1 MKKNKNRLWIILL
14 ICLAI
19 GILIYDTYSHHF
31 SHHANSKKENLTVEY
46 ENAGNLL
53 LSNIRE
59 GSGTSLHIKVKNETT
74 EAKEYQ
80 LKFSEVYNEVSFKES
95 ITYSFSRENKTIERA
110 KFAREEQEK
119 YLFCAEKVNAKMSDM
134 IIDKTITPEVA
145 VNELTD
151 AYFAALEDYNSEKTS
166 FDLTPPKPGY
176 GYEKIDSTID
186 ETTRE
191 QFNKMFKEAIPK
203 EVMDRFE
210 ANKERIEMEMER
222 DNGQRNENGK
232 EDKGDDTP
240 DNR

>member
-95 ITYSFSRENKTIERA
+95 ITYSFSRENKTIEISSEI
-110 KFAREEQEK
+110 FPSETT
-119 YLFCAEKVNAKMSDM
+119 
-134 IIDKTITPEVA
+134 TIYDGEVI
-145 VNELTD
+145 
-151 AYFAALEDYNSEKTS
+151 
-166 FDLTPPKPGY
+166 KPGEIVDY
-176 GYEKIDSTID
+176 VLTVKVHNID
-186 ETTRE
+186 EIDVGKNI
-191 QFNKMFKEAIPK
+191 QA
-203 EVMDRFE
+203 
-210 ANKERIEMEMER
+210 RIMLEEIELW
-222 DNGQRNENGK
+222 GK
-232 EDKGDDTP
+232 KWAKKCML
-240 DNR
+240 